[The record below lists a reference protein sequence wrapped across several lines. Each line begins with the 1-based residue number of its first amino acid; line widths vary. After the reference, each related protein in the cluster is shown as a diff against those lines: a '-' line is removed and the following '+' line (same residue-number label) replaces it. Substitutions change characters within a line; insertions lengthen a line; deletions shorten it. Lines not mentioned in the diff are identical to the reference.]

1 MKKDA
6 LRFGLNSLKFIFA
19 ILVVAFAAQF
29 TVTLTDD
36 RFGEHIRQVAPVF
49 GVAISLVLLGGY
61 RYLLPI
67 FFGALLPSFHFD
79 QSYFLILSL
88 PVAVSSAAAWSRWVL
103 LALQVDPKIERI
115 RDALLLIFVGL
126 IASCALGAVLQTLLF
141 CWGTSAAQWSQFFSL
156 VFIQWL
162 SAVVG
167 AVIVTPFILTWASP
181 TKYRLHGGQGLELIL
196 WFLTLLAFGHVTFQN
211 WAPTEVLLYPMELA
225 LFPVMAWAAI
235 RFGLRG
241 ASAGVLALALLAGYE
256 IIMVLA
262 GHSGHMTQS
271 PANVWVFV
279 GIISITSIC
288 LAAVMT
294 ELRMR
299 ESEVL
304 ENESRLRA
312 FTEALPDV
320 AFVLSS
326 EGEIC
331 DVFAASKRIE
341 ANHRITLSSS
351 VIGKN
356 LSDIFEPEVCHGFLY
371 TIKESIRF
379 NQIRKH
385 EYTLVSA
392 DFGEHNFEARVT
404 PMHSSS
410 GPLRR
415 VVWVAYD
422 ISDRKRAESSIKN
435 RDRIIAATAR
445 AGNILLTPQNVNRAV
460 HTAIQEVGQALGVER
475 GFIFEITDCSHGLE
489 HRFCIK
495 NEWRLNE
502 NCPSF
507 IDQDLYQDAL
517 LEEVCPAWLDI
528 LSVGGMVRVNGL
540 RSDEPSFEQL
550 RYFNSRSMLVAPM
563 WVEGRLY
570 GFFGVDYCN
579 CTHLW
584 GDVEISAVKMLSTSL
599 SGLLSMREHELELRA
614 ARDLADAA
622 SSAKG
627 EFLAMMSHEI
637 RTPMNAIIGYTDL
650 LSRTDLSSVQQEHTS
665 IIQRSGR
672 ALLNLI
678 NNILDFS
685 KIDSSS
691 IELESVEFDLEQ
703 VICESL
709 ESILVT
715 AKEKGLQVD
724 YDIAEDIAETYIGDG
739 HRLRQVLMNLV
750 NNAVK
755 FTQEGR
761 VDIRVELQGQAAS
774 SNDDILHFEVRDTG
788 CGIAPSQ
795 FDRLFHA
802 FSQVETSTA
811 RKFGGTGLGLVI
823 SKRLIECMQGEIWV
837 CSDVGEGSRFHFTI
851 KLPRAHSDESVVGSA
866 LDVAAAI
873 DDSLEPTFASLY
885 PLRILLCEDDEDN
898 RWIIR
903 ELLETLGYRPNV
915 VETGED
921 ALEQLKHRAYDLV
934 LLDVH
939 LPGLSGIELTQAI
952 RNGAEVIKNNQQY
965 IVAVTAFAMN
975 EDREKCL
982 DAGMNN
988 YIRKPVEIIELK
1000 EALKHAYLEHSGVS
1014 LKKMS

>member
-6 LRFGLNSLKFIFA
+6 LRFGLYSLKFILSVLA
-19 ILVVAFAAQF
+19 VAFAAQL

-36 RFGEHIRQVAPVF
+36 SFGAYIRQVAPVF

-61 RYLLPI
+61 RYLVPI
-67 FFGALLPSFHFD
+67 FLGALLPSYFSD
-79 QSYFLILSL
+79 QSYLVSFSL
-88 PVAVSSAAAWSRWVL
+88 PVAVTSAGAGAHWALAALR
-103 LALQVDPKIERI
+103 VDSKIERI

-126 IASCALGAVLQTLLF
+126 ISSCALGAVLQTLLL
-141 CWGTSAAQWSQFFSL
+141 CWGTPSVEWRECSSL
-156 VFIQWL
+156 VFIHWL
-162 SAVVG
+162 SASVG
-167 AVIVTPFILTWASP
+167 AVITAPFILTWARP
-181 TKYRLHGGQGLELIL
+181 TKYRLYGAQGVELIL
-196 WFLTLLAFGHVTFQN
+196 WFSTLLFFGHVTFQN
-211 WAPTEVLLYPMELA
+211 WAPTETLLYPMELA
-225 LFPVMAWAAI
+225 IFPIMAWAAI

-262 GHSGHMTQS
+262 GYGGHMSQS
-271 PANVWVFV
+271 PVNVWVFV
-279 GIISITSIC
+279 GIVSITSIC

-320 AFVLSS
+320 AFVLSL

-331 DVFAASKRIE
+331 DVFAATKRIE
-341 ANHRITLSSS
+341 ANHRITSSSS
-351 VIGKN
+351 VIGRN

-371 TIKESIRF
+371 TIRESIRF

-385 EYTLVSA
+385 EYALVSA
-392 DFGEHNFEARVT
+392 DFGEHIFEARVT

-410 GPLRR
+410 GPIRR

-435 RDRIIAATAR
+435 RDKIIAASAR
-445 AGNILLTPQNVNRAV
+445 ASNILLTPQNVNRAV
-460 HTAIQEVGQALGVER
+460 QTSIREVGQALGIER
-475 GFIFEITDCSHGLE
+475 GFIFEISDRSKQLS
-489 HRFCIK
+489 HRFGIK
-495 NEWRLNE
+495 HEWRLNE
-502 NCPSF
+502 DCPSF
-507 IDQDLYQDAL
+507 IDQERYRDAS
-517 LEEVCPAWLDI
+517 LEDVCPAWFDT
-528 LSVGGMVRVNGL
+528 LSTGGMVRVNGL
-540 RSDEPSFEQL
+540 RRDEPSFEQL

-563 WVEGRLY
+563 WIEGRLY
-570 GFFGVDYCN
+570 GFFGVDYCSRA
-579 CTHLW
+579 HQW

-599 SGLLSMREHELELRA
+599 SGLLSMREHEHELRV

-650 LSRTDLSSVQQEHTS
+650 LARTDLSPVQQEHAS

-672 ALLNLI
+672 SLLNLI

-691 IELESVEFDLEQ
+691 IELEAVEFDLEQ
-703 VICESL
+703 VICEAL
-709 ESILVT
+709 ESILVS
-715 AKEKGLQVD
+715 AKEKGIKVD
-724 YDIAEDIAETYIGDG
+724 YDIDPEVAETYIGDV
-739 HRLRQVLMNLV
+739 HRLRQVLMNLT

-761 VDIRVELQGQAAS
+761 VDIRVELQGRFPEA
-774 SNDDILHFEVRDTG
+774 NDDILHFEVRDTG
-788 CGIAPSQ
+788 CGIEPGQ
-795 FDRLFHA
+795 FDRLFHV
-802 FSQVETSTA
+802 FSQVDSSTT
-811 RKFGGTGLGLVI
+811 RKYGGTGLGLVI

-837 CSDVGEGSRFHFTI
+837 CSDVGKGSQFHFTI
-851 KLPRAHSDESVVGSA
+851 HLPRAHSAESTVGAA
-866 LDVAAAI
+866 LDSQTAI
-873 DDSLEPTFASLY
+873 DDSLESSFASTY

-898 RWIIR
+898 RWVIR
-903 ELLETLGYRPNV
+903 ELLETLGYRPNI
-915 VETGED
+915 VETGES
-921 ALEQLKHRAYDLV
+921 ALEQLKYRAYDLV

-952 RNGAEVIKNNQQY
+952 RSGAESIKNNQQY
-965 IVAVTAFAMN
+965 IIAVTAFAMN

-1000 EALKHAYLEHSGVS
+1000 EALKRAYLETHA
-1014 LKKMS
+1014 